1 MSRRYLDSFI
11 ATLQV
16 WRYQAQ
22 HTEVMER
29 RLILLRALEV
39 EEEQLL
45 RRLWATS
52 SVKPLA

>member
-22 HTEVMER
+22 HTEVMEQ
-29 RLILLRALEV
+29 RLILLKALDA
-39 EEEQLL
+39 EERHLL
-45 RRLWATS
+45 TRLWRESLTNA
-52 SVKPLA
+52 